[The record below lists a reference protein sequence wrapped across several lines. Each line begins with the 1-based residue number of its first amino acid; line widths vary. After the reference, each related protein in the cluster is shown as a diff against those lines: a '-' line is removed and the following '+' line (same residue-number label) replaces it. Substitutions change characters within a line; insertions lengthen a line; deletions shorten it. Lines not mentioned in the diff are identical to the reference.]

1 MDSLKLGGF
10 IIGAPKAGTSAATVG
25 LSNHPL
31 IGRQTLRE
39 MNYFQHD
46 DLYEAGWD
54 AAYARFFEVGPK
66 TQTLLGK
73 NVGVLYSEHA
83 LERLHAHNPNVKVFV
98 FLRNPIARAYSA
110 YHFARRQGWE
120 TCESFEE
127 ALDAPRERLAGT
139 IHAQTGGMDYLGR
152 GLYAQHLEKAFT
164 IFPRE
169 NISVYFSE
177 DLRTNMTAILRG
189 MAEAICGEGVA
200 GWTANTNRTNESQAA
215 KNQTVARMVTRQF
228 PGRRL
233 LKRLIPGRARDQMRA
248 SVQKANSVA
257 FTPPPLSDETRTRLR
272 DYYRAP
278 NQKLETLLGIDLAH
292 WSD

>member
-1 MDSLKLGGF
+1 MGSLKLGGF

-46 DLYEAGWD
+46 ELYAAGWD
-54 AAYARFFEVGPK
+54 AAYARFFEAKPGA
-66 TQTLLGK
+66 QTLLGK
-73 NVGVLYSEHA
+73 NVGVLYSEPA
-83 LERLHAHNPNVKVFV
+83 LKRLYAHNPDVKVFV

-120 TCESFEE
+120 PCESFEE

-152 GLYAQHLEKAFT
+152 GLYAQHLAAAFK

-177 DLRTNMTAILRG
+177 DLRTDMVAILRG
-189 MAEAICGEGVA
+189 MAEAVCGEDVA
-200 GWTANTNRTNESQAA
+200 DWTANTNRTNESQTA

-233 LKRLIPGRARDQMRA
+233 LKRLIPGRARDQIR
-248 SVQKANSVA
+248 SSLQKANSVA
-257 FTPPPLSDETRTRLR
+257 FTPPPLPDETRARLR
-272 DYYRAP
+272 DYYREP
-278 NQKLETLLGIDLAH
+278 NQKLEALLGVDLGH
-292 WSD
+292 WSN